1 MVSLARMYR
10 KHFGQHANGFDL
22 AIWGVG
28 VAATFVWAIPFLWM
42 ISTSLKP
49 TAEIMSP
56 RVDWVPR
63 HITFQNYLRVFDYP
77 VLRWAV
83 NSIVQAVIA
92 TSVSVFAGALA
103 GYALACMR
111 FPGRRAI
118 FSFVLMSIM
127 VPFEITAVPL
137 LLAFMKLGWANTY
150 AALVLPVM
158 SNVFSLYIFRQFFM
172 KYPVEIIEAATL
184 DGASPFRTFWHIAFP
199 MARAPTIAAAVIV
212 FTLNWNNY
220 LWPLLVTFSSNMKT
234 LPLGFAAFSS
244 QSGGQTQIENYG
256 VSMAAVTL
264 LSLPSIALFVFLQR
278 YFIAGIAQ
286 GSVKS

>member
-1 MVSLARMYR
+1 MANLTRR
-10 KHFGQHANGFDL
+10 LHRHFGEHANGFDAVL
-22 AIWGVG
+22 WLVG
-28 VAATFVWAIPFLWM
+28 LAATVIWAIPFVWM
-42 ISTSLKP
+42 VSTSLKP
-49 TAEIMSP
+49 PAEVLSTTVQWLP
-56 RVDWVPR
+56 TEL
-63 HITFQNYLRVFDYP
+63 TFENYAKVFEYP
-77 VLRWAV
+77 VLRWAF
-83 NSIVQAVIA
+83 NSVVQAVIA
-92 TSVSVFAGALA
+92 TTISVLAGALA
-103 GYALACMR
+103 GYALACMH
-111 FPGRRAI
+111 FPGRRTI

-137 LLAFMKLGWANTY
+137 LLAFMKLGWANSY
-150 AALVLPVM
+150 GALILPVM
-158 SNVFSLYIFRQFFM
+158 SNVFALYIFRQFFM

-184 DGASPFRTFWHIAFP
+184 DGASPFRTFWHVAFP

-220 LWPLLVTFSSNMKT
+220 LWPLLVTFSSDMKT

-244 QSGGQTQIENYG
+244 QSGGQTQVENYG

-264 LSLPSIALFVFLQR
+264 LSIPSIALFLFLQR